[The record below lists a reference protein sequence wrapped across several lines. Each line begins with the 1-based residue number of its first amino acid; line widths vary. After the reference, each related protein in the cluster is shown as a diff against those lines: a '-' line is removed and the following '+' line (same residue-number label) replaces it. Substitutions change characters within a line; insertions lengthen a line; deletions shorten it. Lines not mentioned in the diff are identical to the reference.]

1 MSFRYNFANFHPLIY
16 TFPQSIRLNDFTEYF
31 LLKFQ
36 NCHFLIYQYYMF
48 VLTENNSLANHF
60 LSELRDEQTQRDSM
74 RFRRNL
80 ERLGEVFAYE
90 ISKTLSFQKKE
101 TLTQLGIKNTY
112 HVSQDVVLVT
122 ILRAG
127 LPLHQGLL
135 NYFDKAENAFIGAYR
150 GKHDEKEAFEIEMD
164 YITSPDIHGKV
175 LIISDPML
183 ATGKSIEKAYHAML
197 RYGVPAKTHI
207 VSAIASQRGVRFI
220 KARLPQCRLWVGDI
234 DEDMNSK
241 SYIVPGLGDAG
252 DLAFGGKV

>member
-1 MSFRYNFANFHPLIY
+1 
-16 TFPQSIRLNDFTEYF
+16 
-31 LLKFQ
+31 
-36 NCHFLIYQYYMF
+36 MF
-48 VLTENNSLANHF
+48 VLTEKKSIANHF
-60 LSELRDEQTQRDSM
+60 LAELRDKTAQQDSM
-74 RFRRNL
+74 RFRKNL

-90 ISKTLSFQKKE
+90 ISQTLSFQNHDVE
-101 TLTQLGIKNTY
+101 TLLGTKATQQI
-112 HVSQDVVLVT
+112 QQEVVLVT

-135 NYFDKAENAFIGAYR
+135 NYFDKSENAFIGAYR

-207 VSAIASQRGVRFI
+207 VSAIASRRGVRFI
-220 KARLPQCRLWVGDI
+220 QARLPQCRLWVGDI
-234 DEDMNSK
+234 DEEMNSK

>member
-1 MSFRYNFANFHPLIY
+1 
-16 TFPQSIRLNDFTEYF
+16 
-31 LLKFQ
+31 
-36 NCHFLIYQYYMF
+36 MF

-60 LSELRDEQTQRDSM
+60 LAELRDKNIQLDSM
-74 RFRRNL
+74 RFRKNL

-90 ISKTLSFQKKE
+90 ISKTLSYQDHAVE
-101 TLTQLGIKNTY
+101 TQLGTKTTQQL
-112 HVSQDVVLVT
+112 SQEVVLVT

-135 NYFDKAENAFIGAYR
+135 NFFDKSENAFIGAYR
-150 GKHDEKEAFEIEMD
+150 GKHDDKEAFEIEMD

-197 RYGVPAKTHI
+197 RYGVPSKTHI
-207 VSAIASQRGVRFI
+207 VSAIASRRGVRFI
-220 KARLPQCRLWVGDI
+220 QARLPQCRLWLGDI
-234 DEDMNSK
+234 DEEMNAK

-252 DLAFGGKV
+252 DLAFGGKI